1 MRNLLLII
9 DDSRGVDDWLA
20 QVRGIT
26 PEDVAMLRSDGLIAE
41 CGGVPKVPKVPSAAG
56 PDTSVPPDNR
66 ESEFQRSRP
75 AEPVSVSGNDSHNGN
90 DHDNDND
97 WTRAKQTIR
106 SASYNAL
113 YDALT
118 GVARSRLG
126 LMRGYRFA
134 LDVEKC
140 NGRDELRELGLTF
153 ARRLRAEHG
162 MAAVGELAY
171 AIGSGT
177 P

>member
-9 DDSRGVDDWLA
+9 DDSRGVEDWLA

-26 PEDVAMLRSDGLIAE
+26 LEDVARLRADGLIAE
-41 CGGVPKVPKVPSAAG
+41 CGGVPKVPLAAG
-56 PDTSVPPDNR
+56 SDTSVPPDNR
-66 ESEFQRSRP
+66 ESEFQRSRS
-75 AEPVSVSGNDSHNGN
+75 AELVSVSGNDS
-90 DHDNDND
+90 DSDND
-97 WTRAKQTIR
+97 WTRAKRTIR

-113 YDALT
+113 YEALT